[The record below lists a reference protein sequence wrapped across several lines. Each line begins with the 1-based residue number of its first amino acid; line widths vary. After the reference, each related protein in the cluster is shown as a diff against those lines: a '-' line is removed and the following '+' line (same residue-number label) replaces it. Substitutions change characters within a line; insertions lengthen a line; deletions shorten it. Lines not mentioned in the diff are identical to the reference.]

1 MKHGLGELIRRQGL
15 TNLLAIVYR
24 RTKSSVRFMSTTIL
38 EFKVKGKKE
47 QFVTIKEAIRTA
59 LFVRNKCLRLWMDGK
74 GVNQ

>member
-1 MKHGLGELIRRQGL
+1 
-15 TNLLAIVYR
+15 
-24 RTKSSVRFMSTTIL
+24 MSTTIL